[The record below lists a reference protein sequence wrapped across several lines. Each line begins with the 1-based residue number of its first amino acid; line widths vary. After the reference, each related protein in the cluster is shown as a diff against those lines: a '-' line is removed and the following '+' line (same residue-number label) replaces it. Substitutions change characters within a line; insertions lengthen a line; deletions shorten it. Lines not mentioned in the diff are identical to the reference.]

1 MVFKKIQK
9 LQLDDTSKKIW
20 GNFFLLE
27 VYKLQT
33 FASRKFSEEK
43 KREIHDRNFREF

>member
-1 MVFKKIQK
+1 MVFIKIQK

-20 GNFFLLE
+20 GNFFYLKCTN
-27 VYKLQT
+27 YKLSQAES
-33 FASRKFSEEK
+33 FPRKK